1 MAKKRKKKRVEEE
14 AEVPLS
20 AMIDVT
26 FLLLAYFLITSSP
39 VIEEAHVAINTPSTL
54 PPSIVEYERSTFDIH
69 VLKDKYHIP
78 ELGRTFENT
87 QDMEEFI
94 ADFAN
99 NTEGDNNKV
108 NLKLEGTAKTK
119 RLVDLIDLLA
129 KEGLEDKMTLAF
141 LN

>member
-1 MAKKRKKKRVEEE
+1 MAKKKKLKIVIGDT
-14 AEVPLS
+14 EVPLS

-39 VIEEAHVAINTPSTL
+39 VIEEAHVAINTPSILTT
-54 PPSIVEYERSTFDIH
+54 PIIEIDHSTFDIH

-78 ELGRTFENT
+78 ELGRTFENA
-87 QDMEEFI
+87 QDMKNFI

-99 NTEGDNNKV
+99 NTGGDNNKV
-108 NLKLEGTAKTK
+108 NLKLDGSAKTE

>member
-1 MAKKRKKKRVEEE
+1 
-14 AEVPLS
+14 
-20 AMIDVT
+20 
-26 FLLLAYFLITSSP
+26 
-39 VIEEAHVAINTPSTL
+39 VIEEAHVAINTPSILTT
-54 PPSIVEYERSTFDIH
+54 PIIEIDHSTFDIH

-78 ELGRTFENT
+78 ELGRTFENA
-87 QDMEEFI
+87 QDMKNFI

-99 NTEGDNNKV
+99 NTGGDNNKV
-108 NLKLEGTAKTK
+108 NLKLDGSAKTE